1 MCMTAIDSMSTCL
14 NLAALGV
21 GVITFLPHY
30 LLQIF
35 FHVLLNAFSICACF
49 LAAGITGLYGTA
61 VQLPQYDQFLEIQ
74 RMSKSTADV

>member
-1 MCMTAIDSMSTCL
+1 M
-14 NLAALGV
+14 
-21 GVITFLPHY
+21 ITFQ

-61 VQLPQYDQFLEIQ
+61 VQLPQYDQFLEVQ
-74 RMSKSTADV
+74 RMSKSTADVCIVVGQGEAVLGNTLSV